1 MKPIFAVL
9 SFLGG
14 AAVGSAVTFFL
25 LKDKMEKQYEQETKE
40 TRDALQKKVEELNS
54 VIDGLK
60 NPDKKKKEEEPKK
73 VKVVNSFQ
81 QKASNISKEEG
92 YYNYSSGDPGP
103 EPVPYFGD
111 PKAKPVI
118 IPPEEF
124 GDDEDYEKTTFFYYT
139 DGAICDENDEPV
151 EDIAGS
157 IGEDAKD
164 HFGEYEDDAVYI
176 RNDRLKV
183 YYELL
188 MSLKS
193 YSEDVLPNKPF
204 LHPSGDVLD

>member
-1 MKPIFAVL
+1 MFAGDYIDVQNRAG
-9 SFLGG
+9 SGG
-14 AAVGSAVTFFL
+14 VGFC
-25 LKDKMEKQYEQETKE
+25 EK
-40 TRDALQKKVEELNS
+40 
-54 VIDGLK
+54 I
-60 NPDKKKKEEEPKK
+60 
-73 VKVVNSFQ
+73 
-81 QKASNISKEEG
+81 
-92 YYNYSSGDPGP
+92 
-103 EPVPYFGD
+103 
-111 PKAKPVI
+111 
-118 IPPEEF
+118 
-124 GDDEDYEKTTFFYYT
+124 TFFYYT

-176 RNDRLKV
+176 RNDRLKI